1 MTSVQHLGRF
11 VIPTLED
18 TGVSLGRGSYG
29 EVVEMR
35 MKGEKVAVKKLHP
48 VFKDTDGWEVAQRNF
63 EEECARCVLI
73 VSPTNLRAFPS
84 NSVFQIPGFL

>member
-1 MTSVQHLGRF
+1 VQSFIIISLLAAVKMASVQHLGRF

-48 VFKDTDGWEVAQRNF
+48 VFKGTPGWEITLRNF
-63 EEECARCVLI
+63 EEECVRYVLSI
-73 VSPTNLRAFPS
+73 D
-84 NSVFQIPGFL
+84 